1 MESYCNIQSRTTY
14 GERLLLR
21 GETKKEA
28 PPTPSSRPVLGAEN
42 KLFRGLKKK
51 KKKIKREGGQ
61 VWKSCGILSRVEKIF
76 YVTGQRWLPTQ
87 HSPLYSLP

>member
-1 MESYCNIQSRTTY
+1 MGKDCYLGGKQRKKHPPPPARDQFW
-14 GERLLLR
+14 GLR
-21 GETKKEA
+21 ISFLED
-28 PPTPSSRPVLGAEN
+28 L
-42 KLFRGLKKK
+42 KK

-61 VWKSCGILSRVEKIF
+61 VWKSCDILSRVEKIF